1 MNKIAIIIIIVGVIL
16 MGVGFFIYKSV
27 SKDKPIDDPKPNKN
41 PKELEIMKDISAG
54 IPFRWEI
61 EIEDKEIVEYVKSY
75 VVKDENT
82 GGKVGAKV
90 YTNYVFKGLK
100 EGSTNIVFKFVNF
113 TTNEVDYED
122 KYPVM
127 IDKDLNISLIV
138 E

>member
-1 MNKIAIIIIIVGVIL
+1 MNKVAMIIIIVGIIL
-16 MGVGFFIYKSV
+16 IGVGFFVYKSV
-27 SKDKPIDDPKPNKN
+27 SKDNPTEEPKPEKN
-41 PKELEIMKDISAG
+41 PKELEIMKEINAG
-54 IPFRWEI
+54 IPFKWEI

-113 TTNEVDYED
+113 TNNIVDYED
-122 KYPVM
+122 KYPVHV
-127 IDKDLNISLIV
+127 DKDLNISLIV

>member
-1 MNKIAIIIIIVGVIL
+1 MHKVVMIIISVVVL
-16 MGVGFFIYKSV
+16 LGVGLLVYKLV
-27 SKDKPIDDPKPNKN
+27 SKDKPIEEPKPEKN

-54 IPFRWEI
+54 IPFKWEI
-61 EIEDKEIVEYVKSY
+61 VIEDESIVEYVRSY

-100 EGSTNIVFKFVNF
+100 EGRTNVVFKFVNF
-113 TTNEVDYED
+113 TTNESYEED
-122 KYPVM
+122 KYPVHV
-127 IDKDLNISLIV
+127 DKDLNISLIV

>member
-1 MNKIAIIIIIVGVIL
+1 MNKVVMIIISVVVL
-16 MGVGFFIYKSV
+16 LGVGLLVYKLV
-27 SKDKPIDDPKPNKN
+27 SKDKPEDPKQKN

-54 IPFRWEI
+54 IPYKWEV

-75 VVKDENT
+75 VVQDDNT
-82 GGKVGAKV
+82 DGKVGAKI

-113 TTNEVDYED
+113 TNNIVDSED
-122 KYPVM
+122 KYPVHV
-127 IDKDLNISLIV
+127 DKDLNISLIV